1 MKDHFKPTKFDVQS
15 EFSLDQ
21 TPDQAGQSGE
31 TGSPVKGASK
41 LRDVRVLKLDLP
53 KSPGIQE
60 FEYTQIREQ
69 GKGQYDTVKKKF
81 GPLAATDAE
90 RSAKAQKEARFSMSG
105 LLKNP
110 LGVQQEEQR
119 VIEEEVV
126 RRVNE
131 IRETARQDGFQQG
144 LDEGLRLGKAQ
155 AYEEARVESTIQ
167 LGKFTSFLNGCE
179 NAREEIF
186 KANES
191 FLMETLAKLTQ
202 RVILKELES
211 DRTYIT
217 RVAKDLV
224 ENVKSREYVRL
235 QVNADDFEAAGKIRE
250 NLEKELGELKN
261 MTIEVNEDIEL
272 GGCMVETD
280 LNAVDA
286 TLEAQLQ
293 RVFESWTGKK
303 QIVAEA
309 GSPQVEN
316 KNE

>member
-1 MKDHFKPTKFDVQS
+1 MTDHFKLTKFDVQS
-15 EFSLDQ
+15 EFSINQ
-21 TPDQAGQSGE
+21 TQDQA
-31 TGSPVKGASK
+31 K
-41 LRDVRVLKLDLP
+41 LGDVRVLKLDLP

-60 FEYTQIREQ
+60 FEYTTIREH
-69 GKGQYDTVKKKF
+69 GKGEYDSVKKKF
-81 GPLAATDAE
+81 GPLAATDPDRA
-90 RSAKAQKEARFSMSG
+90 AKSQKESRFSMSG

-110 LGVQQEEQR
+110 LGVQKEEQR
-119 VIEEEVV
+119 VIEEEVK
-126 RRVNE
+126 RRVDE
-131 IRETARQDGFQQG
+131 IRETARQEGYEQG
-144 LDEGLRLGKAQ
+144 LDEGMSLGKAQ
-155 AYEEARVESTIQ
+155 AYEEARIESTIQ
-167 LGKFTSFLNGCE
+167 LKAFSSFLSGCE

-202 RVILKELES
+202 RVILKELDQ
-211 DRTYIT
+211 DREYIT

-235 QVNADDFEAAGKIRE
+235 QVNAADYEAAGKIRE

-303 QIVAEA
+303 QVASTVATEA
-309 GSPQVEN
+309 LTPAQEP